1 MNLKQIRNMIGSI
14 IDYDPNI
21 TSYITEMNRV
31 INENYL
37 EFMSLRTWPFADTE
51 LDVYTV
57 PDLTVTGLSTNNLT
71 AGDKSIAITGATR
84 AMRGCVVQISGAGD
98 ERDNGEFIIDDVFG
112 STVYLSKMTK
122 TQTSPF
128 LWPGWHS
135 VNTGTVTAVVM
146 QRYLPLPQDCNWPVA
161 VNVRNPVEYGETGYR
176 TMYQLTRRKDEEL
189 NLKLDLVGT
198 PTDWISYDTY
208 PERVL
213 NVAEVPAYKEDLI
226 VTETGTAGNIWP
238 QGTYEF
244 KYCYNFRGINGP
256 LSEAIEFE
264 VTLANANLEFATR
277 DTTAQNQNGL
287 HKRLFVRIKDVTVS
301 GVRYQEDIFRDCA
314 GFYTG
319 LTNTSSTG
327 EKFLEIKD
335 DDVSFTWP
343 NSNINPQIS
352 NLRTLPRYQD
362 NEGRCWRIRLYPRP
376 AGNRAERGD
385 QGLPIRVRY
394 NQQIAQLSEDIDTPM
409 MPSDTHRYLVY
420 RSCEDLFQKFNN
432 LSQAKYY
439 QMKADKELNRIEAKH
454 LTTPAGPWIKGA
466 YKGGPQ
472 YSKPYVTLTHKG

>member
-1 MNLKQIRNMIGSI
+1 MIGSI

-21 TSYITEMNRV
+21 TSYIEEMNRV

-37 EFMSLRTWPFADTE
+37 EFMSLRTWPFADVE

-57 PDLTVTGLSTNNLT
+57 PDLTVTGLSTTSLT
-71 AGDKSIAITGATR
+71 AGDKSISITGATR
-84 AMRGCVVQISGAGD
+84 AMRGCVVQISGCAD
-98 ERDNGEFIIDDVFG
+98 ERDNGEFIIDDVSG
-112 STVYLSKMTK
+112 TTVYLSKMSK
-122 TQTSPF
+122 TQTTPF
-128 LWPGWHS
+128 MWPGWHTS
-135 VNTGTVTAVVM
+135 NAGTVTAVIM
-146 QRYLPLPQDCNWPVA
+146 QRYLPLPQDCNWPVS
-161 VNVRNPVEYGETGYR
+161 VNIRNPVEYGETGYR
-176 TMYQLTRRKDEEL
+176 SMYQLTRRKDEEL

-198 PTDWISYDTY
+198 PTDWIVYDQY
-208 PERVL
+208 PEKTL
-213 NVAEVPAYKEDLI
+213 NVADVPAFTEDLQVAQI
-226 VTETGTAGNIWP
+226 GTAGNVWP

-256 LSEAIEFE
+256 LSEAVEFE
-264 VTLANANLEFATR
+264 VTIANANLQFTTR
-277 DTTAQNQNGL
+277 DTTQQNQNGL
-287 HKRLFVRIKDVTVS
+287 HKRLFVRIKDVTV
-301 GVRYQEDIFRDCA
+301 GGIRYQEDVFRDCA

-335 DDVSFTWP
+335 DDTVFDWP
-343 NSNINPQIS
+343 NSNIDPDIS

-362 NEGRCWRIRLYPRP
+362 NEGRCWRIRLHPRP
-376 AGNRAERGD
+376 AGNRAQRGD

-394 NQQIAQLSEDIDTPM
+394 NQQVMPLVEDMDTPK
-409 MPSDTHRYLVY
+409 MPSDSHRYLVY

-472 YSKPYVTLTHKG
+472 YSKPYVVLTHKN